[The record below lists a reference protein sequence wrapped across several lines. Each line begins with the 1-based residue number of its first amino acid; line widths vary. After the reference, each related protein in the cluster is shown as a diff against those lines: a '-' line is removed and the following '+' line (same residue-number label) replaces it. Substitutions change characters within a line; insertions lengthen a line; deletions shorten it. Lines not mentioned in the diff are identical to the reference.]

1 MPDSPPAPG
10 IWKRLIA
17 GALLIVAATTVASAA
32 FAFNELD
39 KIVSALG
46 QGKEL
51 DVGQELAL
59 AEAGEP
65 QTIMLIGSDK
75 RNAQSESVGDFG
87 EPRSDTVILVRL
99 DPKKGATALM
109 SLPRD
114 LLVDIPGHGRDRLN
128 AAYELGGPKL
138 TLKTVKE
145 LTGLRINHV
154 VGIDFSG
161 FIQAVDELG
170 CVYVDVDRSYYSSG
184 AEYAY
189 INLDAGYQQLCG
201 DDTLAYVRFRHED
214 TDLVR
219 GARQNE
225 FLRQAKEQY
234 TFGNLVSGR
243 NALLEI
249 FGRFTDSDINSRADT
264 LELVKLAI
272 ASARLPVREVHFEGQ
287 LGTEYV
293 TASNSKIKSLT
304 QKFLGVEET
313 EGPRSGERVEDDQPS
328 AGDGGGGGGKDGG
341 EEKFDAN
348 LDDATAEGE
357 AQAVAADDETVRFP
371 IFYPTQKLPGSTFS
385 EQPTVYRIQTTGPG
399 KLQAY
404 RMVLSTG
411 LVGEYYGLQ
420 GTAWTDPPILESP
433 DETRTIDGREYELHY
448 DGDRLRLVA
457 WRTDDGAYWVSN
469 TLLQSLSEEEMLGIA
484 VSAREA

>member
-1 MPDSPPAPG
+1 LPEARPAPSF
-10 IWKRLIA
+10 WKRVIA
-17 GALLIVAATTVASAA
+17 GAFLVVAASTVASAA

-51 DVGQELAL
+51 DVGNELAL
-59 AEAGEP
+59 AEAGSP
-65 QTIMLIGSDK
+65 QTIMLIGSDR
-75 RNAQSESVGDFG
+75 RNAASEAVGDFG

-114 LLVDIPGHGRDRLN
+114 LLVNIPGYGRDRLN
-128 AAYELGGPKL
+128 AAFELGGPKL
-138 TLKTVKE
+138 TLETVKE

-154 VGIDFSG
+154 VEIDFSG

-201 DDTLAYVRFRHED
+201 DDALAYVRFRHED
-214 TDLVR
+214 NDLVR
-219 GARQNE
+219 GARQQE
-225 FLRQAKEQY
+225 FLRQAKDQI
-234 TFGNLVSGR
+234 TLGSLFGDR
-243 NALLEI
+243 DALLEI
-249 FGRFTDSDINSRADT
+249 FGKYTDSDIRSRGET
-264 LELVKLAI
+264 LELIKLAI
-272 ASARLPVREVHFEGQ
+272 ASASQPVREVHFEGE
-287 LGTEYV
+287 LGIEYV
-293 TASNSKIKSLT
+293 TASDSTVKSLT
-304 QKFLGVEET
+304 QEFLGVEET
-313 EGPRSGERVEDDQPS
+313 KGPRGGQRVGEDKSD
-328 AGDGGGGGGKDGG
+328 GDGGGGKKKRDD
-341 EEKFDAN
+341 EPDAN

-357 AQAVAADDETVRFP
+357 GQAQAADDQTLRFP
-371 IFYPTQKLPGSTFS
+371 VFYPTEKLPGSEFS
-385 EQPTVYRIQTTGPG
+385 EEPSVYRIQTTGPG

-411 LVGEYYGLQ
+411 ITGEYYGLQ
-420 GTAWTDPPILESP
+420 GTAWTDPPILEFP
-433 DETRTIDGREYELHY
+433 DEERTIDGREYELHY

-457 WRTDDGAYWVSN
+457 WRTEQGSYWVSN

-484 VSAREA
+484 VSTREL